1 MSVPREHHFP
11 ISVILSMTAL
21 AQLLSTL
28 PFEEKVQLVFDLWD
42 SIDMEKS
49 KIPVPEA
56 DLAEVQ
62 KRLDEYLI
70 DGDDGE
76 PWEVVRKSISKK

>member
-1 MSVPREHHFP
+1 
-11 ISVILSMTAL
+11 MTAL
-21 AQLLSTL
+21 AQSLMTL

-49 KIPVPEA
+49 KIPVPAA

-62 KRLDEYLI
+62 KRIDEYLI

-76 PWEVVRKSISKK
+76 PWDVVRKSISKKL